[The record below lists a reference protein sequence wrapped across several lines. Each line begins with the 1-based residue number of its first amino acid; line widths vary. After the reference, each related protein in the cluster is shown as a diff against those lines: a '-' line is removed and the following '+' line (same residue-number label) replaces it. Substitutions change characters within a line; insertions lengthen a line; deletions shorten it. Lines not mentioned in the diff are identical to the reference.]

1 MAEHLADDPRDDDR
15 VDETRPVVEERRVV
29 EDDHWRDQREVVD
42 RQKSAFGGIKWG
54 SAFFGWLAAMGL
66 AVLLT
71 ALAAAIGT
79 AVGVST
85 GTDVNEATDQ
95 ATQNVD
101 TVGIVGGIVIAVILF
116 IAYFAGGYVA
126 GRMARFN
133 GVRQGFAVW
142 VWAVVIAIIVA
153 IVATVAGAKYD
164 VLSNLNGFPRL
175 PVKQGDLT
183 TGGIIALAV
192 ALVVALIGALLGGL
206 AGMRYH
212 RRIDRVS
219 LVD

>member
-1 MAEHLADDPRDDDR
+1 MAEHVTGDPRDDDR
-15 VDETRPVVEERRVV
+15 VVEEHRVV
-29 EDDHWRDQREVVD
+29 EDDRWPDQREVVG
-42 RQKSAFGGIKWG
+42 RQVSAYGGIKWG

-79 AVGVST
+79 ALGVST
-85 GTDVNEATDQ
+85 GTDVDEAANR

-101 TVGIVGGIVIAVILF
+101 TVGVVGGIVLAVILF
-116 IAYFAGGYVA
+116 VAYFCGGYVA

-133 GVRQGFAVW
+133 GLRQGRAVW
-142 VWAVVIAIIVA
+142 IWAVVIAVIVA
-153 IVATVAGAKYD
+153 IAATAAGAKYD

-175 PVKQGDLT
+175 PVDQGDLT
-183 TGGIIALAV
+183 TGGVIALLVALAV
-192 ALVVALIGALLGGL
+192 ALVGALLGGL

-212 RRIDRVS
+212 RRVDRVP